1 MPRSEAQPRGSGRV
15 VVVEDDPLQAESLA
29 FILRQEGYDVDL
41 AFTGAEGLSLARG
54 QPAPDTVLLDVA
66 LPDLSGVEVAR
77 RLRAGSN
84 VPIIMLT
91 ARRNESDKITGL
103 DAGADDYVTKPFS
116 HGELLAR
123 IRAQIRRGPL
133 APVAPRCPAH
143 GVFIVGALR
152 IDTGMRRLTRD
163 GRVIDVSA
171 REFDILRLLA
181 EAAGRVVERQQLF
194 ASVWGP
200 GFYGDERALDVY
212 VRMIRKKIEPDPSRP
227 MYLHTV
233 RGVGYRLAQEPWPRR
248 VLRQSLSARCAGGW
262 RRRTPAWRWPA
273 LRRPRCTPPP
283 SCAAGSTSAS
293 RSTWRMRRALL
304 ADAVGPPL
312 AAEDAA
318 AVAGVHTCESI
329 R

>member
-1 MPRSEAQPRGSGRV
+1 VSELHDKAPASGRV

-29 FILRQEGYDVDL
+29 FILRQEGYVVEL
-41 AFTGAEGLSLARG
+41 ASTGAEALSIARS

-91 ARRNESDKITGL
+91 ARRNEIDKITGL

-133 APVAPRCPAH
+133 GAPPLETGH
-143 GVFIVGALR
+143 GVYSIGGLR
-152 IDTGMRRLTRD
+152 IDTGIRRLSRD
-163 GRVIDVSA
+163 GRVIEVSA

-200 GFYGDERALDVY
+200 SFYGDERALDVY
-212 VRMIRKKIEPDPSRP
+212 IRMIRKKIEPDPSSP
-227 MYLHTV
+227 IYLHTV
-233 RGVGYRLAQEPWPRR
+233 RGVGYRLAEE
-248 VLRQSLSARCAGGW
+248 
-262 RRRTPAWRWPA
+262 RTP
-273 LRRPRCTPPP
+273 
-283 SCAAGSTSAS
+283 G
-293 RSTWRMRRALL
+293 
-304 ADAVGPPL
+304 
-312 AAEDAA
+312 
-318 AVAGVHTCESI
+318 
-329 R
+329 

>member
-1 MPRSEAQPRGSGRV
+1 MESPPRGSGRV

-29 FILRQEGYDVDL
+29 FILRQEGYVVEI
-41 AFTGAEGLSLARG
+41 AATGAEALSIARG

-91 ARRNESDKITGL
+91 ARRNEIDKITGL

-123 IRAQIRRGPL
+123 IRAQIRRGGPG
-133 APVAPRCPAH
+133 VAPNEPAH
-143 GVFIVGALR
+143 GVFTVGALR
-152 IDTGMRRLTRD
+152 IDTGVRRLTRD

-181 EAAGRVVERQQLF
+181 EGAGRVVERQQLF

-200 GFYGDERALDVY
+200 EFYGDERALDVY
-212 VRMIRKKIEPDPSRP
+212 IRMIRKKIEPDPSRP
-227 MYLHTV
+227 VYLHTV
-233 RGVGYRLAQEPWPRR
+233 RGVGYRLAQEPSPD
-248 VLRQSLSARCAGGW
+248 V
-262 RRRTPAWRWPA
+262 
-273 LRRPRCTPPP
+273 
-283 SCAAGSTSAS
+283 
-293 RSTWRMRRALL
+293 
-304 ADAVGPPL
+304 
-312 AAEDAA
+312 
-318 AVAGVHTCESI
+318 
-329 R
+329 

>member
-1 MPRSEAQPRGSGRV
+1 MSDAHDTPPASGRV

-29 FILRQEGYDVDL
+29 FILRQEGYIVEL
-41 AFTGAEGLSLARG
+41 AATGAEGLAAVARS

-91 ARRNESDKITGL
+91 ARRNEIDKITGL

-123 IRAQIRRGPL
+123 IRAQIRRGPQAVGSSEL
-133 APVAPRCPAH
+133 GH
-143 GVFIVGALR
+143 GVYTIGGLR

-163 GRVIDVSA
+163 ERVIDVSA

-194 ASVWGP
+194 GSVWGP
-200 GFYGDERALDVY
+200 SFYGDERALDVY
-212 VRMIRKKIEPDPSRP
+212 IRMIRKKIEPDASRP

-233 RGVGYRLAQEPWPRR
+233 RGVGYRLAEEP
-248 VLRQSLSARCAGGW
+248 VSRCAD
-262 RRRTPAWRWPA
+262 
-273 LRRPRCTPPP
+273 PPP
-283 SCAAGSTSAS
+283 
-293 RSTWRMRRALL
+293 
-304 ADAVGPPL
+304 
-312 AAEDAA
+312 
-318 AVAGVHTCESI
+318 
-329 R
+329 

>member
-1 MPRSEAQPRGSGRV
+1 MSELHDTSPASGRV

-29 FILRQEGYDVDL
+29 FILRQEGYVVEL
-41 AFTGAEGLSLARG
+41 ASTGAEALAVARS

-91 ARRNESDKITGL
+91 ARRNEIDKITGL

-123 IRAQIRRGPL
+123 IRAQIRRIPGSG
-133 APVAPRCPAH
+133 APSDASH
-143 GVFIVGALR
+143 GVYSVGALR
-152 IDTGMRRLTRD
+152 IDTGMRRLTRE
-163 GRVIDVSA
+163 GRVIELSA

-194 ASVWGP
+194 AAVWGP
-200 GFYGDERALDVY
+200 AFYGDERALDVY
-212 VRMIRKKIEPDPSRP
+212 IRMIRKKVEPDPSRP

-233 RGVGYRLAQEPWPRR
+233 RGVGYRLAQEPT
-248 VLRQSLSARCAGGW
+248 V
-262 RRRTPAWRWPA
+262 
-273 LRRPRCTPPP
+273 
-283 SCAAGSTSAS
+283 
-293 RSTWRMRRALL
+293 
-304 ADAVGPPL
+304 
-312 AAEDAA
+312 E
-318 AVAGVHTCESI
+318 E
-329 R
+329 